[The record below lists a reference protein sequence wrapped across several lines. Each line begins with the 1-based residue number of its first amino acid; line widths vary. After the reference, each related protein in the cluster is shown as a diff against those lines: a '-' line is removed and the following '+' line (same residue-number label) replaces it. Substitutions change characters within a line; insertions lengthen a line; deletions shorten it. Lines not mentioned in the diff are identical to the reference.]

1 MRTTRTMKALV
12 CGWLLLAILSP
23 IPGLAYGEDKKKDD
37 APSVTLPATKT
48 VKANRYFFLRAT
60 TNCTSIKW
68 IIPSGLEQ
76 LDPEI
81 QLKDPNAIGLI
92 GDTGTY
98 TVQCYGAL
106 AGQASDLA
114 SCVVTIGSP
123 PPPTPPTPPTPPA
136 PSALT
141 TALQTAYNSD
151 TDSNKSTCLQWL
163 QTCFT
168 ELAKDA
174 PTWTATTVAQ
184 ASAIIQQTTGAAT
197 GPLTAPSVVK
207 NLRSALQTE
216 LTKVFGSDASAAVD
230 LKALTAELSTIATA
244 LGGVK

>member
-1 MRTTRTMKALV
+1 MRTTRTTKALV

-23 IPGLAYGEDKKKDD
+23 TLGLAYGEDKKKDD

-48 VKANRYFFLRAT
+48 AKANRYFFLRAT

-92 GDTGTY
+92 GDVGTY

-106 AGQASDLA
+106 AGQASDIA

-123 PPPTPPTPPTPPA
+123 SPPTPPA

-141 TALQTAYNSD
+141 TTLQSAYNLD
-151 TDSNKSTCLQWL
+151 TDSSKATCLQWL

-174 PTWTATTVAQ
+174 PTWTATTVSQ
-184 ASAIIQQTTGAAT
+184 ASAIIQQTTGAST
-197 GPLTAPSVVK
+197 GPLTTPGVVK
-207 NLRSALQTE
+207 NLRNALQAE
-216 LTKVFGSDASAAVD
+216 LTKVFGSDGSAAVD